1 MADSSA
7 SIRAALSNGLPIPE
21 DIRTKLNELN
31 LTAQAGTRDG
41 NWLSIASV
49 ASTRIAPPLADS
61 AKQALYRGVEGA
73 AIGGAIGSVIP
84 GIGTAG
90 MAAYTAGTGAWIGF
104 AESTYDQTYASSAFA
119 YSQLKVDGALLDNE
133 TVNNA
138 ATMEAVISTSLD
150 LASFKVLGGLFGS
163 AGNSIRKIITST
175 LETPAGRKIF
185 SELAKNVL
193 KGTGKVAGAVA
204 AESATE
210 ATQEIVLDAFGEMAK
225 QWTSEKRG
233 GDYEAQ
239 DILRPEVMDKAIDAG
254 IEAAKATILLAG
266 APVTIPPRIKGAKRI
281 IDHKAIL
288 NDEISHDYSFQT
300 FIEVVHGMSSKDT
313 ESGRNAINDTL
324 AQSGMDTS
332 YLDPLDA
339 QEAIDS
345 LIETGI
351 NAENTE
357 WVKTIQEGVD
367 KAKRNGSSVQ
377 IPTID
382 MIHSL
387 GEKGGEIFMDLI
399 STNENLTA
407 PKRRDEDNATLSDV
421 INNELELA
429 VEHQEKITELSKLTE
444 STFESL
450 KKTGVLSNNAA
461 KMLSTLIPAWA
472 DTITQDTQVKPEQLI
487 KEFGLKIEGAYKGLE
502 EKNMDGIRGSYN
514 TQTKT
519 INLGN
524 DQDLT
529 TFLHETAHFF
539 LDVAQTICDISRIA
553 PIIPI
558 TVKDLRISE
567 LEIRDNFNNPDA
579 NP

>member
-1 MADSSA
+1 MLIPKVSDRVDIVQDIPPIDIALESKQKHDSKYAKAYKIASDVQTDNPVEEPENKYAEPYRIALKSQIDNKPLEESLPLATNYIRVNNALSAPSSNFPDTNTAILARDAKVSINFARNNPDEAQEMASKRKFNRRLLTESVAKEISNNPESTSILKDDLDNFDKLYQILNYEEHTKGKTTDSYLDKISNVLDAGSATAEMADYSS
-7 SIRAALSNGLPIPE
+7 SIREALSNGLPIPE
-21 DIRTKLNELN
+21 DIRMKLDELN

-119 YSQLKVDGALLDNE
+119 YSQLKVEGELLDNE

-239 DILRPEVMDKAIDAG
+239 DILRPEVIDKAIDAG
-254 IEAAKATILLAG
+254 
-266 APVTIPPRIKGAKRI
+266 
-281 IDHKAIL
+281 
-288 NDEISHDYSFQT
+288 N
-300 FIEVVHGMSSKDT
+300 
-313 ESGRNAINDTL
+313 
-324 AQSGMDTS
+324 
-332 YLDPLDA
+332 
-339 QEAIDS
+339 
-345 LIETGI
+345 
-351 NAENTE
+351 
-357 WVKTIQEGVD
+357 
-367 KAKRNGSSVQ
+367 
-377 IPTID
+377 
-382 MIHSL
+382 
-387 GEKGGEIFMDLI
+387 
-399 STNENLTA
+399 
-407 PKRRDEDNATLSDV
+407 
-421 INNELELA
+421 
-429 VEHQEKITELSKLTE
+429 
-444 STFESL
+444 
-450 KKTGVLSNNAA
+450 
-461 KMLSTLIPAWA
+461 
-472 DTITQDTQVKPEQLI
+472 
-487 KEFGLKIEGAYKGLE
+487 
-502 EKNMDGIRGSYN
+502 
-514 TQTKT
+514 
-519 INLGN
+519 
-524 DQDLT
+524 
-529 TFLHETAHFF
+529 
-539 LDVAQTICDISRIA
+539 
-553 PIIPI
+553 
-558 TVKDLRISE
+558 
-567 LEIRDNFNNPDA
+567 
-579 NP
+579 